1 MTKERI
7 EKIRDSKERARQRQ
21 SDNYQ
26 STGEMKYYSAMN
38 RYEDLVEICNQAL
51 TTAEDHDKC
60 VRMSSQFMILA
71 GKAAE
76 LKHKGDY
83 RDADKVKDFLHELVG
98 AAERFGFL
106 NPYS

>member
-1 MTKERI
+1 MRKERI
-7 EKIRDSKERARQRQ
+7 EQIRDSKERARLRQ
-21 SDNYQ
+21 QDNYQ
-26 STGEMKYYSAMN
+26 STGEMKYYSAMS

-60 VRMSSQFMILA
+60 VRLTSNIMILA

-76 LKHKGDY
+76 LKHKGEY
-83 RDADKVKDFLHELVG
+83 RDADKVKDFLYELIDT
-98 AAERFGFL
+98 AKRFGFQ